1 METGRTTLTPDLFEP
16 AAANAGESERIAAP
30 RKSFLRDAWSRM
42 ARNRAATASVF
53 GIVLIFAMTFVIGPL
68 LAQYGVYEQNITD
81 RYQGP
86 SAEHWFGT
94 DVLGRDMWARVWE
107 GAKVS
112 LFIALIATA
121 ADIFIGVVYGVISGL
136 AGGRVDDLMQ
146 RVIEILI
153 GIPNLIVVVL
163 AVALLGASVLTIAI
177 ALVITGWVTMAR
189 LTRAQVLKLKEQEFF
204 LASRSLGAGRLRLV
218 MRHLI
223 PNTLGPIVIT
233 LMFTIPNAI
242 FAEAILSYIGLGIQ
256 IPEASL
262 GSLIDSGSDGLRF
275 YPYLLWFPAALLS
288 LILLTFNLA
297 ADGLRDAFDPR
308 MKR

>member
-1 METGRTTLTPDLFEP
+1 MDTGRTTLTPDLFEP
-16 AAANAGESERIAAP
+16 AAAESGESERIAAP
-30 RKSFLRDAWSRM
+30 RKSFLRDAWERM
-42 ARNRAATASVF
+42 KRNRVATISLF
-53 GIVLIFAMTFVIGPL
+53 GIALIFAMTFVIGPL
-68 LAQYGVYEQNITD
+68 LAQYGVYEQNISD

-86 SAEHWFGT
+86 SAAHWFGT
-94 DVLGRDMWARVWE
+94 DELGRDMWARVWE

-121 ADIFIGVVYGVISGL
+121 ADIGIGVVYGVISGL
-136 AGGRVDDLMQ
+136 AGSRVDDIMQ
-146 RVIEILI
+146 RIIEILI

-163 AVALLGASVLTIAI
+163 AVAILGASVLTIAI

-218 MRHLI
+218 LRHLI

-242 FAEAILSYIGLGIQ
+242 FFEAILSYIGLGIQ

-262 GSLIDSGSDGLRF
+262 GSLINSGSDGLRF
-275 YPYLLWFPAALLS
+275 YPYLLWFPAAILS
-288 LILLTFNLA
+288 FILLTFNLS

-308 MKR
+308 MKQ

>member
-1 METGRTTLTPDLFEP
+1 MDTGRTTLTPDLFEP
-16 AAANAGESERIAAP
+16 AATQSGESERIAAP
-30 RKSFLRDAWSRM
+30 RKSLLRDAWSRM

-68 LAQYGVYEQNITD
+68 LAQYGVYEQNISD

-121 ADIFIGVVYGVISGL
+121 ADVFIGVVYGVISGL
-136 AGGRVDDLMQ
+136 AGGRVDDIMQ

-153 GIPNLIVVVL
+153 GIPNLIVVVF

-177 ALVITGWVTMAR
+177 SLVITGWVTMAR

-218 MRHLI
+218 IRHLI

-262 GSLIDSGSDGLRF
+262 GSLINSGSDGLRF

>member
-1 METGRTTLTPDLFEP
+1 
-16 AAANAGESERIAAP
+16 
-30 RKSFLRDAWSRM
+30 M
-42 ARNRAATASVF
+42 AQNRAATISVF

-68 LAQYGVYEQNITD
+68 LAQYGVYEQNISD

-218 MRHLI
+218 IRHLI

>member
-1 METGRTTLTPDLFEP
+1 MDTGRTTLTPDLFEP

-30 RKSFLRDAWSRM
+30 RKSFLRDAWERM
-42 ARNRAATASVF
+42 KRNRAATVSLF

-68 LAQYGVYEQNITD
+68 LAQYGVYEQNISD

-136 AGGRVDDLMQ
+136 AGGRVDDVMQ

-163 AVALLGASVLTIAI
+163 AVAWLGASVLTIAI

-262 GSLIDSGSDGLRF
+262 GSLINSGSDGLRF
-275 YPYLLWFPAALLS
+275 YPYLLWFPAAVLS
-288 LILLTFNLA
+288 FILLFFNLA

>member
-53 GIVLIFAMTFVIGPL
+53 GIVLIFAMTFIIGPL
-68 LAQYGVYEQNITD
+68 LAQYGVYEQNISE

-121 ADIFIGVVYGVISGL
+121 ADIFIGVVYGVVSGL
-136 AGGRVDDLMQ
+136 AGGRTDDIMQ

-163 AVALLGASVLTIAI
+163 AVALLGASVLTIAV

-218 MRHLI
+218 IRHLI

-262 GSLIDSGSDGLRF
+262 GSLINSGSDGLRF

-308 MKR
+308 MKQ